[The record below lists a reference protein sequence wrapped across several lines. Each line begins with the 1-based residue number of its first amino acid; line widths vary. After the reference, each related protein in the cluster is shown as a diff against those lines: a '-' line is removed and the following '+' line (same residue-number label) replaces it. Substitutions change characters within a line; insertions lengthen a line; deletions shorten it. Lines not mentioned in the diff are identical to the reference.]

1 MKNRHDPFSP
11 PRRLAAVGL
20 LALLALVAAPLAAQA
35 KSAEA
40 LLAAVDRN
48 QRSTSSHSIG
58 TITVQDRFGTK
69 ISGFETW
76 TQGDERTLLSF
87 TAGEEK
93 GQKILR
99 LKDTIYVA
107 YPEADKPVKIQGAAL
122 RDSVAGS
129 DFSYEDMN
137 GERGYAGRY
146 TPSIAGSETIGEVTC
161 TVLELTAK
169 KAGLA
174 YPFIKLWIAEVD
186 GSVRKAEQYSQNKRL
201 LKTQEILAVTLVN
214 GRAMASEVVM
224 TDLLKSK
231 SKTTLKLSQLE
242 LNTKLDP
249 RLFSLEEL
257 SW

>member
-1 MKNRHDPFSP
+1 LI
-11 PRRLAAVGL
+11 LA
-20 LALLALVAAPLAAQA
+20 LALLVVSPLAAQA
-35 KSAEA
+35 KSADE
-40 LLAAVDRN
+40 LLTAVDRN
-48 QRSTSSHSIG
+48 QLSNSSHSIG
-58 TITVQDRFGTK
+58 TITIEDRFGTK
-69 ISGFETW
+69 VSGFETW
-76 TQGDERTLLSF
+76 SAGDDKTLLSF

-146 TPSIAGSETIGEVTC
+146 APAIAGNANVGGETCV
-161 TVLELTAK
+161 VLELSAK

-174 YPFIKLWIAEVD
+174 YPFIKLWISDAD
-186 GSVRKAEQYSQNKRL
+186 GSVRRAEQYSQNKRL
-201 LKTQEILAVTLVN
+201 LKTQEITATITVN
-214 GRAMASEVVM
+214 GKTVASEVVM
-224 TDLLKSK
+224 TDHLKGK
-231 SKTTLKLSQLE
+231 SKTILKLSKIE
-242 LNTKLDP
+242 LDATLDP
-249 RLFSLEEL
+249 KLFSLEEL